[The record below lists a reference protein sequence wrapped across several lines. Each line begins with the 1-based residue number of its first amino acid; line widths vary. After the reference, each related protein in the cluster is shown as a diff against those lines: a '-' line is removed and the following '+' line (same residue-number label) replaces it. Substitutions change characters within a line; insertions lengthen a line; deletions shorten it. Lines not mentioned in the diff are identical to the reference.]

1 MTASAGIADLRIN
14 DKMRFVPLMRFQ
26 KNHEDAMKA
35 RTFE

>member
-14 DKMRFVPLMRFQ
+14 AKMRFVPFMRLQ

-35 RTFE
+35 RTIE